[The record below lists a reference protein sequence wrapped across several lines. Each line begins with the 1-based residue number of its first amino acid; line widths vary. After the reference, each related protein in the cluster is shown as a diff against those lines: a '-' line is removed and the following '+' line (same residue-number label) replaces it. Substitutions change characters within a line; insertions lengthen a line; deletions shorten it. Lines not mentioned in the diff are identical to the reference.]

1 MRIFLLKQLARGV
14 KEQKMQSLPAEKKAA
29 QSEGLY
35 SLALERHYSVSE
47 VAALW
52 AISEKTVRRIFDRED
67 GVLRWGGAET
77 RRKRAYQTLRI
88 PESVL
93 IRVHR
98 RRTRA

>member
-1 MRIFLLKQLARGV
+1 MGIKN
-14 KEQKMQSLPAEKKAA
+14 KMYPLPAEKKAV

-35 SLALERHYSVSE
+35 ALALERHYSVSE

-52 AISEKTVRRIFDRED
+52 AISEKTVRRIFDHED
-67 GVLRWGGAET
+67 GILRWGSSET
-77 RRKRAYQTLRI
+77 TRKRAYQTLRI

-98 RRTRA
+98 LRTRA

>member
-1 MRIFLLKQLARGV
+1 VAINN
-14 KEQKMQSLPAEKKAA
+14 KMSILPAEKKAV

-47 VAALW
+47 IATLW
-52 AISEKTVRRIFDRED
+52 AVSEKTVRRIFDRED
-67 GVLRWGGAET
+67 GVLRWGGSET
-77 RRKRAYQTLRI
+77 TRKRAYQTLRI

-98 RRTRA
+98 VRTRA

>member
-1 MRIFLLKQLARGV
+1 MYPQTAD
-14 KEQKMQSLPAEKKAA
+14 KKAV
-29 QSEGLY
+29 QSEGIP

-52 AISEKTVRRIFDRED
+52 AISENTVRRIFDGEN
-67 GVLRWGGAET
+67 GVLRWGSPET
-77 RRKRAYQTLRI
+77 TRKRAYQTLRI

-98 RRTRA
+98 LRTRA